1 MKVSQF
7 YQNFPGAI
15 LTLSNVK
22 SEVSAHALTSISQYY
37 SKFNDLV
44 LHKENEK
51 SFGNKV
57 D

>member
-44 LHKENEK
+44 FHKENEK